1 MYDVF
6 DWARVLLV
14 TGFSP
19 IASDSVRFVHKQSFL
34 TAMVAAIVRL
44 QWLLLLSDDL
54 SKATSRAM

>member
-14 TGFSP
+14 AGFSP

-34 TAMVAAIVRL
+34 TAMVAATVRL

-54 SKATSRAM
+54 DGTTTE